1 MSPLQLSV
9 LEIEKRPRRFR
20 LSTDDR
26 WWDEH
31 RAEFRDAESR
41 QTRPFVLD
49 LEAYRLGKR
58 LLFRGRLSGAIEL
71 PCGRCLDP
79 YEHALEEPLELLL
92 EPMSNPDTRA
102 EGTPEGGIEFDAEE
116 LELGRYAGDE
126 LDFGVVL
133 REILLFDWPLQPLCR
148 DDCAGLC
155 ESCGVNLNSEACCCE
170 RTGARP
176 FAALGQML
184 ERARSKSD

>member
-1 MSPLQLSV
+1 MSQLQISL
-9 LEIEKRPRRFR
+9 LEIEESPRRFR

-26 WWDEH
+26 WWDEN
-31 RAEFRDAESR
+31 RAAFRDPESR

-58 LLFRGRLSGAIEL
+58 LLFRGDVSGAIEL
-71 PCGRCLDP
+71 PCGRCLEP
-79 YEHALEEPLELLL
+79 YEHVLEEHLELLL
-92 EPMSNPDTRA
+92 EPIANLEART
-102 EGTPEGGIEFDAEE
+102 EGPPEGGIEFDAEE

-155 ESCGVNLNSEACCCE
+155 QSCGVNLNSEACSCE
-170 RTGARP
+170 QPGARP

-184 ERARSKSD
+184 ERARTKSD